1 MPGFNIDFQ
10 KKALSLSKKTDNYSR
25 NFVLKIIITIL
36 VVSGQT
42 YYSYQLLRNSFLHSL
57 KQNAILEVQQGVDK
71 IDKWLATQKAETISI
86 ANTPI
91 LKTMNWSQVEPY
103 YQSELARLKDFFFFA
118 MVYPDGSYYNTEVG
132 FAENTNIKDRQH
144 IKMGMAG
151 KTYVSDPVP
160 SRTVKGATIVV
171 VSTPVWSANSETK
184 TPIGVTTGVMSLE
197 QVTNVVSN
205 LKYGKGSY
213 AFALNSEGEAV
224 IYADD
229 RAIDKEKNPD
239 FQRLK
244 KQMLAKQS
252 GIELIQM
259 NGQKIYL
266 AYVPITEA
274 DWSIALA
281 IPRYNIESQLRP
293 LEVIALVV
301 AGLIVA
307 TIAILWQVQAI
318 EQRQL
323 QRSKE
328 AADEANQAKSD
339 FLSNMSHEL
348 RTPLNGIL
356 GYVQILKR
364 DRNLTP
370 RQTEGLNIIQ
380 QSGEHLLTLIN
391 DILDL
396 SKIEARKMELYST
409 ALHLGSFIESVVGI
423 IRMRALDK
431 DVLFKYEA
439 GHHLPNG
446 IQADEKRLRQI
457 LLNLLG
463 NAVKFT
469 DAGKVTLRV
478 TVAAETAK
486 NTEKKIILRFEIIDS
501 GVGMTPEQLE
511 KIFEPFEQVGDT
523 KRRAEGTGLGLT
535 ITRQLVEMMG
545 GQLQVKSK
553 YGEGSTFWFELP
565 FPVVETILA
574 TKMEVT
580 GKVTGYQGR
589 RRKILVADDKL
600 ENRMV
605 LMNMLEPLGFEV
617 ELAENGREELEKTK
631 AMKPD
636 LILTDLVMP
645 VMTGFEAVEVIRG
658 TPEIKDTPIIAVS
671 ASVLHMDRQQS
682 QIAGCQSFLSKP
694 VEEKELLSLLA
705 EYLQLTWLYEE
716 TSPTT
721 QEAETTSLT
730 PAAGDSLVIPPPE
743 EMAILYELA
752 MLGSMKK
759 IRQRCA
765 YLEELD
771 AKYIPFSNKLQ
782 EMARGFQEKAIVAFI
797 QEHSS

>member
-1 MPGFNIDFQ
+1 MP
-10 KKALSLSKKTDNYSR
+10 ALKINLKNTDLDNYSR
-25 NFVLKIIITIL
+25 TNLLFKIVIGGTIL
-36 VVSGQT
+36 AVTLAT
-42 YYSYQLLRNSFLHSL
+42 YYSYQILRKSFLESL

-91 LKTMNWSQVEPY
+91 LQTMNWSQVEPY
-103 YQSELARLKDFFFFA
+103 YLSELARLNDFFFFA

-132 FAENTNIKDRQH
+132 FAENKNIKDRQH
-144 IKMGMAG
+144 IKMAMAG

-160 SRTVKGATIVV
+160 SRTLKEATIVV
-171 VSTPVWSANSETK
+171 VSTPVWSENSEAK
-184 TPIGVTTGVMSLE
+184 TPIGVTSGIMSLE
-197 QVTNVVSN
+197 QVTNVVNN
-205 LKYGKGSY
+205 LKYGNGSY

-229 RAIDKEKNPD
+229 RAPDKEKNPA
-239 FQRLK
+239 FQPLREK
-244 KQMLAKQS
+244 MLAKQS

-259 NGQKIYL
+259 DGQKIYI

-274 DWSIALA
+274 DWSIALV
-281 IPRYNIESQLRP
+281 IPRHNIESQLKP

-301 AGLIVA
+301 AGLTMA
-307 TIAILWQVQAI
+307 TIGILTQVQAF

-323 QRSKE
+323 QRSKK

-356 GYVQILKR
+356 GYAQILKR

-380 QSGEHLLTLIN
+380 QSGQHLLTLIN

-396 SKIEARKMELYST
+396 SKIEARKMELYPT
-409 ALHLGSFIESVVGI
+409 DLHLGSFIESVAGI
-423 IRMRALDK
+423 IRMRALEK

-439 GHHLPNG
+439 GSNLPNG
-446 IQADEKRLRQI
+446 IHADEKRLRQI

-478 TVAAETAK
+478 AVAPEAETAN
-486 NTEKKIILRFEIIDS
+486 NTEKKTILRFEIADS

-545 GQLQVKSK
+545 GQLQVKSQ

-565 FPVVETILA
+565 SPVAETA
-574 TKMEVT
+574 RAAKTEVA

-617 ELAENGREELEKTK
+617 ELAENGREEVEKAK
-631 AMKPD
+631 QMKPD

-645 VMTGFEAVEVIRG
+645 SMTGFEAVEVIRE

-671 ASVLHMDRQQS
+671 ASVIHMDRKKS

-694 VEEKELLSLLA
+694 VEEKELLSVVA

-716 TSPTT
+716 ISPTT
-721 QEAETTSLT
+721 ETQPTA
-730 PAAGDSLVIPPPE
+730 PDAPVAGDALVIPPPA
-743 EMAILYELA
+743 EMEVLYELA
-752 MLGSMKK
+752 MLGNMKK

-771 AKYIPFSNKLQ
+771 AKYIPFSEKLK

-797 QEHSS
+797 KEHTN